1 MAMTLPWARAAS
13 FCSRTRSW
21 MISSEFG
28 PRSTVS
34 PVWIRTTSP
43 PVQWPLLSTTLAE
56 RRISRQAEKS
66 PCRSPTATMRCKG
79 AAVAGMARARTVA
92 SQARRNQRP
101 RKWAPFLVPLS
112 SGECCPTSG
121 CRASI
126 ADDDHGVTGMLKIMI
141 IRHAEK
147 HQHGSRDRGV
157 TEDGRPAHHELTVR
171 GWQRAGALV
180 HLFAPPGG
188 LPAGSRIHTPR
199 SIFASDATG
208 DSPSLRAMHTAG
220 PLAAALGIPVNHAY
234 AEEEEAALAAVVIA
248 APSPALIV
256 WHHAAI
262 PRLVMEIAGK
272 LPGCPVHWPDDRFD
286 LIWILERNAPRAG
299 WSFSQVSQRLL
310 PGDGTDVAPP

>member
-1 MAMTLPWARAAS
+1 
-13 FCSRTRSW
+13 
-21 MISSEFG
+21 
-28 PRSTVS
+28 
-34 PVWIRTTSP
+34 
-43 PVQWPLLSTTLAE
+43 
-56 RRISRQAEKS
+56 
-66 PCRSPTATMRCKG
+66 
-79 AAVAGMARARTVA
+79 
-92 SQARRNQRP
+92 
-101 RKWAPFLVPLS
+101 
-112 SGECCPTSG
+112 
-121 CRASI
+121 
-126 ADDDHGVTGMLKIMI
+126 MLKIMI

-272 LPGCPVHWPDDRFD
+272 LPGCPIHWPD
-286 LIWILERNAPRAG
+286 A
-299 WSFSQVSQRLL
+299 
-310 PGDGTDVAPP
+310 GDGTDVAPP

>member
-1 MAMTLPWARAAS
+1 
-13 FCSRTRSW
+13 
-21 MISSEFG
+21 
-28 PRSTVS
+28 
-34 PVWIRTTSP
+34 
-43 PVQWPLLSTTLAE
+43 
-56 RRISRQAEKS
+56 
-66 PCRSPTATMRCKG
+66 
-79 AAVAGMARARTVA
+79 MARARTVA
-92 SQARRNQRP
+92 SQAKRDQRP
-101 RKWAPFLVPLS
+101 RKWVPFFGTFPPESVVQFPVVVQAL
-112 SGECCPTSG
+112 
-121 CRASI
+121 
-126 ADDDHGVTGMLKIMI
+126 ADDDYGVTGMLKIMI

-147 HQHGSRDRGV
+147 HQHGSHDRGV
-157 TEDGRPAHHELTVR
+157 SEDGRPAHHELTVR

-188 LPAGSRIHTPR
+188 PPHGSRIHTPR
-199 SIFASDATG
+199 SIFASDATR

-272 LPGCPVHWPDDRFD
+272 LPRCPVHWPDDRFD
-286 LIWILERNAPRAG
+286 LIWILERNAPCAG

-310 PGDGTDVAPP
+310 PGDGSDVAPP